1 MTRIAVDLQGGDF
14 GSPPFVYG
22 VLEILEQRPDIQ
34 VILLGDAEEHQIPE
48 KFAHR
53 IELIKI
59 TESVDSRE
67 SPASALRN
75 KGDSSMAKAIR
86 LLAEKQV
93 DAVVSAGNTGALV
106 GFGVQILGVSEGI
119 SRPAIGTAIPTH
131 IGKTWMLDIGATL
144 KDSADRLV
152 ELARIGAALSRVSER
167 TEKPKVSLLNVG
179 SEAIKGT
186 PEHKIAAAQ
195 LQKMTDLEFAGYV
208 EGDGLFNGRQD
219 VVVCDGYTGNIA
231 IKTAQGLSRLLQE
244 ELNAAYKSS
253 LLTRMAMGLVR
264 PSIMKFARRINPSLY
279 NGAPLLGLNGLIV
292 KSHGSADQQAFA
304 NAVQVAVDMAKN
316 GLVTAVNADVRV

>member
-1 MTRIAVDLQGGDF
+1 
-14 GSPPFVYG
+14 
-22 VLEILEQRPDIQ
+22 
-34 VILLGDAEEHQIPE
+34 
-48 KFAHR
+48 
-53 IELIKI
+53 
-59 TESVDSRE
+59 
-67 SPASALRN
+67 
-75 KGDSSMAKAIR
+75 MAKAIR
-86 LLAEKQV
+86 LLAENHV

-144 KDSADRLV
+144 KDSADRLI

-167 TEKPKVSLLNVG
+167 TEKPRVSLLNVG

-186 PEHKIAAAQ
+186 PEHKIAASR
-195 LQKMTDLEFAGYV
+195 LQGMTDLEFSGYV
-208 EGDGLFNGRQD
+208 EGDGIFNGRQD

-244 ELNAAYKSS
+244 ELNSAYRSS
-253 LLTRMAMGLVR
+253 ALTRVAMGLIR
-264 PSIMKFARRINPSLY
+264 PSIKKFARRVNPSLY

-304 NAVQVAVDMAKN
+304 NAVKVAADMARN
-316 GLVTAVNADVRV
+316 GLVTAVNADVRG

>member
-1 MTRIAVDLQGGDF
+1 MTRIAVDLQGGDL
-14 GSPPFVYG
+14 GSPLFVYG
-22 VLEILEQRPDIQ
+22 VLETLEQQPDIQ
-34 VILLGDAEEHQIPE
+34 VVLLGDIEHQIPG

-53 IELIKI
+53 IEFIQT
-59 TESVDSRE
+59 TEVVDSRE

-75 KGDSSMAKAIR
+75 KGNSSMAKAIR

-106 GFGVQILGVSEGI
+106 GFGVQILGVSEGV
-119 SRPAIGTAIPTH
+119 SRPAIGTAVPTH
-131 IGKTWMLDIGATL
+131 IGKTWMLDVGATL
-144 KDSADRLV
+144 KDSAERLI

-167 TEKPKVSLLNVG
+167 VEKPRVSLLNVG

-186 PEHKIAAAQ
+186 PEHKVAASR
-195 LQKMTDLEFAGYV
+195 LQDMTDLEFSGYV
-208 EGDGLFNGRQD
+208 EGDGIFNGRQD

-244 ELNAAYKSS
+244 ELNSAYKSS
-253 LLTRMAMGLVR
+253 LLTRVAMGLIR
-264 PSIMKFARRINPSLY
+264 PSVKKFARRVNPSLY

-304 NAVQVAVDMAKN
+304 NAVQVAADMAKN
-316 GLVTAVNADVRV
+316 RLVAAVNADVRG